1 MEDLSLHI
9 LDIVENSLRAKATTI
24 VIRLTENMRSD
35 TLVLEVIDDGEG
47 MDEEGLRRSL
57 DPFYTTKS
65 GKRVGLGLPFLA
77 QSAEEAEGSLK
88 VESAIGEGTRVKAM
102 FRRSHIDRKPLGDL
116 KETVRTLKA
125 THPEVSFSFEHLT
138 MDDL

>member
-9 LDIVENSLRAKATTI
+9 LDIVENSLRANATTI
-24 VIRLTENMRSD
+24 MIRLMENTAND

-57 DPFYTTKS
+57 DPFYSTKS

-77 QSAEEAEGSLK
+77 QSAEEAEGSLQ
-88 VESAIGEGTRVKAM
+88 VESAMGQGTRVTATFK
-102 FRRSHIDRKPLGDL
+102 RSHIDRKPLGNL
-116 KETVRTLKA
+116 EETLHTLKA

-138 MDDL
+138 TDG